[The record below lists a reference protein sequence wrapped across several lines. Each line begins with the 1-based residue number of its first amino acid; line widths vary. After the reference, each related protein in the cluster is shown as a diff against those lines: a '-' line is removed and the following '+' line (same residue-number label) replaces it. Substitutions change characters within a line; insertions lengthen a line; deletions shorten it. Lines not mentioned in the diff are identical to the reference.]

1 MNIKKITII
10 GGGNIGKSIA
20 IGLSQAEILKDTNI
34 VVTRRRV
41 SLIKPLEE
49 YGITVGS
56 DNKEAVKDA
65 DIVFLAVKPWQIE
78 DILNEINH
86 ELVENKTIIAS
97 VAATIT
103 TTNIIDIIG
112 NNYPVFQVMPS
123 TAMSIGESMTCI
135 AYNKDWLKEQETL
148 VEMFDEC
155 GSCTVLP
162 EELMPAATVL
172 ASCGIAFAFRYMRAA
187 IQGGVEIGFGA
198 EVAKQIVAQTV
209 KGAASMIA
217 DQGLHPESEIDK
229 VTTPKGITIAGLNEM
244 EHNGFSSS
252 IIKGLV
258 ASFDKMNN

>member
-1 MNIKKITII
+1 MDIKKITII

-20 IGLSQAEILKDTNI
+20 IGLSQVESLKNI
-34 VVTRRRV
+34 DIHVTRRRV
-41 SLIKPLEE
+41 SLIKSLEE
-49 YGITVGS
+49 YGISVDS
-56 DNKEAVKDA
+56 NNIDAVKNA

-78 DILNEINH
+78 DILNEIKPKIK
-86 ELVENKTIIAS
+86 EGKTIIAS

-103 TTNIIDIIG
+103 TQNITDVIG
-112 NNYPVFQVMPS
+112 ENYPVFQVMPS
-123 TAMSIGESMTCI
+123 TAMSIGESITCI
-135 AYNKDWLKEQETL
+135 AQNSKWIKEQQNL
-148 VEMFDEC
+148 VDIFNKC
-155 GSCTVLP
+155 GLCTVLP

-172 ASCGIAFAFRYMRAA
+172 ASCGIAFAFRYIRAA
-187 IQGGVEIGFGA
+187 IQGGVEIGFAA

-217 DQGLHPESEIDK
+217 DKGLHPESEIDK

-258 ASFDKMNN
+258 ASFNKMNK